1 MGTTINISTMKFL
14 SIAALAGAAA
24 AVSLMA
30 VDDDEKAA
38 LKDLARE
45 FDFDVEKYMEAEG
58 KSWDDVK
65 REAKEASPEDFDKDG
80 KCKRR
85 PKKGGKGK
93 KPEGKEEAEK
103 DDKPDKPKKGKKEKK
118 EKKLVMNAQRSQRA
132 RDLVMNAQRSQRAR
146 DPRARDPRER
156 DPRARDPERKK
167 AKALAL
173 NLALS
178 LRALVDL
185 LRTRME

>member
-45 FDFDVEKYMEAEG
+45 FDFDVEQYMEAEG

-65 REAKEASPEDFDKDG
+65 REAKEASPKDFDKDG

-118 EKKLVMNAQRSQRA
+118 EKKEKAQEGEGSGDERPEKPEGKGSGDERPEKPEGKGPKGKKERPPRTSQGK
-132 RDLVMNAQRSQRAR
+132 
-146 DPRARDPRER
+146 ER
-156 DPRARDPERKK
+156 WKG
-167 AKALAL
+167 
-173 NLALS
+173 
-178 LRALVDL
+178 
-185 LRTRME
+185 